1 MRSFLDLPIRQKLT
15 LIILLTSSAVLIL
28 ASAAFVAYDQITF
41 RRALR
46 QDLSTLAASIAE
58 SAAADVQFDNAGE
71 AKKTLSALKFKEH
84 VIAGAIYTLDH
95 TLFASYE
102 QEGQTA
108 RVRIPAKPDPD
119 GVHLDA
125 GYLVYFGPVSRDGV
139 RKGTLFVQ
147 LDLRA
152 ATDRLKAFSVA
163 VVVILV
169 ALMFVVSLVTA
180 RLQRIISGPIVELA
194 DTARSVSERRDYSLR
209 AARRAKDEVGFLID
223 RFNEML
229 AQIETSE
236 HELREV
242 NQQLGDSE
250 KKALAATQAKS
261 AFLANMSHELRT
273 PLNAIIGYS
282 EMLQEEVQDLGQE
295 GLQPDLQK
303 IHVAGKHLL
312 ALINDILDLSK
323 IEAGK
328 MTLYLETFDLATVCR
343 DVTATIKPLVERNA
357 NRLEVDC
364 PADIG
369 TIRADVTKVRQT
381 LFNLL
386 SNACKFTEK
395 GVIRLRVRRVFSNQ
409 CSVGSHGQP
418 LPLHTENCPLITFEV
433 SDTGI
438 GMTEEQRGRLFE
450 AFTQA
455 HTSTARQYG
464 GTGLGLAISKRFCQM
479 MGGDLTATSEFG
491 KGSTFT
497 IRLPA
502 EVAEPQAEPVVETK
516 GRAAGPPAQA
526 TTVLV
531 IDDEPSARDLIGRFL
546 TKEGYRVETAA
557 NGPQGLERARA
568 VKPAV
573 ITLDVLMP
581 GMDGWAVLSALK
593 ADPEL
598 ARIPVIVMT
607 VVDDKS
613 IGLALGA
620 AAYLTKPID
629 WAQLSR
635 ALADLRSRLTSQLV
649 LVVEDDPATVEMLE
663 RNLRK
668 DGWAAM
674 HAENG
679 KVGLQRLKEK
689 RPALILLDLMMPE
702 MDGFEFLHELRT
714 QSEWRDIP
722 VVVLTAKDLTI
733 EDRAR
738 LNGQVSRVL
747 QKGACPLG
755 ELLREIRALLGSRE
769 PSSAPGPD
777 ISDST

>member
-15 LIILLTSSAVLIL
+15 LIMLLTSSAVLIL

-58 SAAADVQFDNAGE
+58 SAAAAVEFDRADE
-71 AKKTLSALKFKEH
+71 AKKTLSALKFKEQ

-102 QEGQTA
+102 QDGQQA

-125 GYLVYFGPVSRDGV
+125 GYLVYFGPVSLGGV

-152 ATDRLKAFSVA
+152 ATDRLKAFSAA

-180 RLQRIISGPIVELA
+180 RLQRVISGPIVELA

-209 AARRAKDEVGFLID
+209 AAKRAKDEVGFLID

-282 EMLQEEVQDLGQE
+282 EMLQEEVQDLGQAE
-295 GLQPDLQK
+295 LLPDLQK
-303 IHVAGKHLL
+303 IHVAGRHLL

-328 MTLYLETFDLATVCR
+328 MTLYLETFDLAMVCR
-343 DVTATIKPLVERNA
+343 DVTATIKPLVEKNS
-357 NRLEVDC
+357 NKLEVDC
-364 PADIG
+364 PPDIG

-395 GVIRLRVRRVFSNQ
+395 GTIRLVFGREREADQ
-409 CSVGSHGQP
+409 DWVYMSVA
-418 LPLHTENCPLITFEV
+418 
-433 SDTGI
+433 DTGI
-438 GMTEEQRGRLFE
+438 GMTEEQMGRLFE

-455 HTSTARQYG
+455 HSSTAKQYG
-464 GTGLGLAISKRFCQM
+464 GTGLGLVISKRFCQM
-479 MGGDLTATSEFG
+479 MGGDLTAASEFG

-497 IRLPA
+497 LRLPA
-502 EVAEPQAEPVVETK
+502 EVAEPKVEPIVSAKRRVTESPAE
-516 GRAAGPPAQA
+516 A

-593 ADPEL
+593 ADPDL
-598 ARIPVIVMT
+598 APIPVIVMT

-635 ALADLRSRLTSQLV
+635 VLADLRTKLTSQLI
-649 LVVEDDPATVEMLE
+649 LVVEDDPATIEMLE

-668 DGWAAM
+668 DGWAVM

-679 KVGLQRLKEK
+679 KVGLQRLKEQ

-702 MDGFEFLHELRT
+702 MDGFEFLHELRK
-714 QSEWRDIP
+714 QKEWRDLP
-722 VVVLTAKDLTI
+722 VVVLTAKELTP
-733 EDRAR
+733 EDRLR

-755 ELLREIRALLGSRE
+755 ELLREIQVLLGARE
-769 PSSAPGPD
+769 PSSRPGGP
-777 ISDST
+777 TPA